1 MVYVINKQGQA
12 LMPTERFGKVRR
24 LLKNGLAHVVCRI
37 PFTIQL
43 DYDTTDYTQP
53 ISLGVD
59 AGSKHIGISAT
70 TSEKELYAADV
81 ELRNDIVDKLST
93 SREQRRTRRSRLRY
107 RKARF
112 NNRISSK
119 RKGWLAP
126 SVENKIQTHL
136 TVVEKIHKFLPI
148 TNIVVETASFDIQ
161 KIKNPSISNEEYQ
174 QGEQLDFFNVREYI
188 LFRDGHTCQHCKG
201 KSKDKVLNVH
211 HIESRKTGGDSPNN
225 LITLCETCHK
235 AYHRG
240 EFELNVKR
248 GKSFRDAAFMGI
260 MRWNLYDRLKNI
272 YPNVSMTFGYITK
285 NTRITNN
292 LPKEHYVDARCISG
306 NPVAKPLGYYFYQKK
321 VRCQNRQIHK
331 VNFLKGGRKKLNQAP
346 FLVKGFRLFDL
357 VEYQKDLY
365 YIFGRRDSGFFDIRK
380 LDGTKVNKGSISCK
394 QMRLIDIRKTI
405 IIEKR
410 IASKFMKKGDKVR
423 EIGDTL
429 TGTIVYIANGYA
441 DVKYPNMKGVCS
453 LPVQFLEKV

>member
-1 MVYVINKQGQA
+1 M
-12 LMPTERFGKVRR
+12 
-24 LLKNGLAHVVCRI
+24 CRI

-53 ISLGVD
+53 VSLGVD
-59 AGSKHIGISAT
+59 AGSKHIGISVT

-93 SREQRRTRRSRLRY
+93 RRELRRTRRSRLRY

-112 NNRISSK
+112 NNRASSK

-136 TVVEKIHKFLPI
+136 TIVEKIHKFLPI

-161 KIKNPSISNEEYQ
+161 KINNPSISGSEYQ
-174 QGEQLDFFNVREYI
+174 QGEQLDFFNVREYV
-188 LFRDGHTCQHCKG
+188 LFRDNHICQHCKG

-260 MRWNLYDRLKNI
+260 MRWSFYEKLKNI

-331 VNFLKGGRKKLNQAP
+331 ANFLKGGRKKLNQAP

-357 VEYQKDLY
+357 VEYQNDLY

-380 LDGTKVNKGSISCK
+380 LNGTKVNKGSINCK
-394 QMRLIDIRKTI
+394 HLRLMATRKSI
-405 IIEKR
+405 LIEKR
-410 IASKFMKKGDKVR
+410 MQINY
-423 EIGDTL
+423 EN
-429 TGTIVYIANGYA
+429 TG
-441 DVKYPNMKGVCS
+441 
-453 LPVQFLEKV
+453 F

>member
-24 LLKNGLAHVVCRI
+24 LLKNSLAHVVCRI

-43 DYDTTDYTQP
+43 DYDTTNFTQP
-53 ISLGVD
+53 VSLGID

-81 ELRNDIVDKLST
+81 ELRNDIVEKLST
-93 SREQRRTRRSRLRY
+93 RREQRRTRRNRLRY

-112 NNRISSK
+112 SNRVASK
-119 RKGWLAP
+119 HKGWLAP
-126 SVENKIQTHL
+126 SVKNKIQTHL

-148 TNIVVETASFDIQ
+148 TNITVETASFDIQ
-161 KIKNPSISNEEYQ
+161 KIKNPTISNEEYQ
-174 QGEQLDFFNVREYI
+174 QGDQLNFFNVREFV
-188 LFRDGHTCQHCKG
+188 LFRDNHTCQHCKG
-201 KSKDKVLNVH
+201 KSKDNILNVH
-211 HIESRKTGGDSPNN
+211 HIESRKVGGDSPNN

-235 AYHRG
+235 AYHKG
-240 EFELNVKR
+240 EIELKVKR
-248 GKSFRDAAFMGI
+248 GASFRDAAFMGI
-260 MRWNLYDRLKNI
+260 MRWNFYERLKNT
-272 YPNVSMTFGYITK
+272 YTNVSMTFGYITK
-285 NTRITNN
+285 NTRITNG
-292 LPKEHYVDARCISG
+292 LPKKHYVDARCISG
-306 NPVAKPLGYYFYQKK
+306 HPTAKPLGYYFYQKK

-357 VEYQKDLY
+357 VKYQKELY

-394 QMRLIDIRKTI
+394 QIRLIDTRRSI
-405 IIEKR
+405 ITERRNSGSIPP
-410 IASKFMKKGDKVR
+410 
-423 EIGDTL
+423 T
-429 TGTIVYIANGYA
+429 N
-441 DVKYPNMKGVCS
+441 
-453 LPVQFLEKV
+453 

>member
-1 MVYVINKQGQA
+1 
-12 LMPTERFGKVRR
+12 MPTERFGKVRR
-24 LLKNGLAHVVCRI
+24 LLKNSLAHVVCRI

-53 ISLGVD
+53 VSLGID

-93 SREQRRTRRSRLRY
+93 RRGLRRTRRSRLRY

-112 NNRISSK
+112 NNRVSSK

-161 KIKNPSISNEEYQ
+161 KINNPSISGSEYQ
-174 QGEQLDFFNVREYI
+174 QGEQLVFFNVREYV
-188 LFRDGHTCQHCKG
+188 LFRDNHICQHCKG

-260 MRWNLYDRLKNI
+260 MRWGFYDRLKNI

-285 NTRITNN
+285 NARITNN

-331 VNFLKGGRKKLNQAP
+331 ANFLKGGRKKLNQAP

-357 VEYQKDLY
+357 VEYQKELY
-365 YIFGRRDSGFFDIRK
+365 YIFGRRSSGSFDIRK
-380 LDGTKVNKGSISCK
+380 LDGTKVNKGSINCK
-394 QMRLIDIRKTI
+394 YLRLVDTRKSI
-405 IIEKR
+405 LIEKR
-410 IASKFMKKGDKVR
+410 TQVN
-423 EIGDTL
+423 L
-429 TGTIVYIANGYA
+429 
-441 DVKYPNMKGVCS
+441 
-453 LPVQFLEKV
+453 

>member
-24 LLKNGLAHVVCRI
+24 LLKNSLAHVVCRI

-53 ISLGVD
+53 VSLGVD

-93 SREQRRTRRSRLRY
+93 RREQRRTRRSRLRY

-112 NNRISSK
+112 NNRVSSK

-148 TNIVVETASFDIQ
+148 TNIVVETAAFDIQ
-161 KIKNPSISNEEYQ
+161 KINNPSISGSEYQ
-174 QGEQLDFFNVREYI
+174 QGEQLDFFNVREYV
-188 LFRDGHTCQHCKG
+188 LFRDNHTCQHCKG

-260 MRWNLYDRLKNI
+260 MRWSFYDRLKNI

-292 LPKEHYVDARCISG
+292 LPKDHYVDARCISG
-306 NPVAKPLGYYFYQKK
+306 NPMSKPLGYYFYQKK

-331 VNFLKGGRKKLNQAP
+331 ANFLKGGRKKLNQAP

-357 VEYQKDLY
+357 VEYQKELY
-365 YIFGRRDSGFFDIRK
+365 YIFGRRSSGSFDIRK
-380 LDGTKVNKGSISCK
+380 LDGTKVNKGSINCK
-394 QMRLIDIRKTI
+394 YLRLVDKRKSI
-405 IIEKR
+405 LIEKR
-410 IASKFMKKGDKVR
+410 MQVN
-423 EIGDTL
+423 L
-429 TGTIVYIANGYA
+429 
-441 DVKYPNMKGVCS
+441 
-453 LPVQFLEKV
+453 

>member
-24 LLKNGLAHVVCRI
+24 LLKNSLAHVVCRI

-53 ISLGVD
+53 VSLGVD

-70 TSEKELYAADV
+70 TSEKEMYAADV

-93 SREQRRTRRSRLRY
+93 RREQRRTRRSRLRY

-112 NNRISSK
+112 NNRVSSK

-161 KIKNPSISNEEYQ
+161 KINNPSISGSEYQ
-174 QGEQLDFFNVREYI
+174 QGEQLDFFNVREYV
-188 LFRDGHTCQHCKG
+188 LFRDNHTCQHCKG

-260 MRWNLYDRLKNI
+260 MRWSFYDRIKNI
-272 YPNVSMTFGYITK
+272 YPDVSMTFGYITK

-292 LPKEHYVDARCISG
+292 LPKDHYVDARCISG
-306 NPVAKPLGYYFYQKK
+306 NPMAKPLGYYFYQKK

-331 VNFLKGGRKKLNQAP
+331 ANFLKGGRKKLNQAP

-380 LDGTKVNKGSISCK
+380 LDGTKVNKGSINCK
-394 QMRLIDIRKTI
+394 YLRLVDKRKSI
-405 IIEKR
+405 LIEKR
-410 IASKFMKKGDKVR
+410 MQVN
-423 EIGDTL
+423 L
-429 TGTIVYIANGYA
+429 
-441 DVKYPNMKGVCS
+441 
-453 LPVQFLEKV
+453 

>member
-24 LLKNGLAHVVCRI
+24 LLKNSLAHVVCRI

-53 ISLGVD
+53 VSLGVD

-70 TSEKELYAADV
+70 TSDKELYAADV

-93 SREQRRTRRSRLRY
+93 RREQRRTRRSRLRY

-161 KIKNPSISNEEYQ
+161 KINNPSISGSEYQ
-174 QGEQLDFFNVREYI
+174 QGEQLDFFNVREYV
-188 LFRDGHTCQHCKG
+188 LFRDNHICQHCKD

-211 HIESRKTGGDSPNN
+211 HIESRKTGGDSPKN

-240 EFELNVKR
+240 DFELNVKR
-248 GKSFRDAAFMGI
+248 GKSFRDSAFMGI
-260 MRWNLYDRLKNI
+260 MRWSFYDRLKNI

-285 NTRITNN
+285 NARITNN

-331 VNFLKGGRKKLNQAP
+331 ANFLKGGRKKLNQAP

-380 LDGTKVNKGSISCK
+380 LDGTKVNKGSINCK
-394 QMRLIDIRKTI
+394 YLRLVDKRKSI
-405 IIEKR
+405 LIEKR
-410 IASKFMKKGDKVR
+410 MQVN
-423 EIGDTL
+423 L
-429 TGTIVYIANGYA
+429 
-441 DVKYPNMKGVCS
+441 
-453 LPVQFLEKV
+453 